1 MTGMATSPKH
11 FLAGRD
17 VLLVED
23 ETAISFLIEDMLAE
37 MGVASVRH
45 AARLDKA
52 LALVADKA
60 PSLAVLDVNVA
71 GELVFPVAERLAQA
85 KVPFLFMTGYGR
97 GGIVERWAASEVL
110 QKPFTPVAFESALRQ
125 LVSTA
130 TTTD

>member
-1 MTGMATSPKH
+1 MTASPKH

-23 ETAISFLIEDMLAE
+23 ETAISFLIEDMLVE

-52 LALVADKA
+52 LALAADKV

-71 GELVFPVAERLAQA
+71 GELVFPVAEKLAA
-85 KVPFLFMTGYGR
+85 ANVPFLFMTGYGR
-97 GGIVERWAASEVL
+97 GGVGERWAAYEVL
-110 QKPFTPVAFESALRQ
+110 QKPFTPSALEGALRQ
-125 LVSTA
+125 LVSA
-130 TTTD
+130 PTTTD